1 MTSGRDGLSEYDQSV
16 SDDDVQ
22 SAVLDDSFRVALAE
36 LDAYLA
42 DVPDERLVALVL
54 PFASRW
60 MLPETGLDLHRLREE
75 ADLFVK
81 ATPQSDRIVSGYV
94 DHVAYW
100 VSQRMLLDQHDD
112 PQPAVAAAQLQVARA
127 ALAERAELVEREG
140 FPRVAAGLRRV
151 LDESSAGQPPDDSL
165 WTAFAVRIAESVL
178 P

>member
-1 MTSGRDGLSEYDQSV
+1 VAGYDPPV
-16 SDDDVQ
+16 SHDELR
-22 SAVLDDSFRVALAE
+22 SPVLDEPFRVALAE
-36 LDAYLA
+36 LDDYLE
-42 DVPDERLVALVL
+42 DVPDERLVGLVL

-60 MLPETGLDLHRLREE
+60 MLPEVGLDLQRLRYE

-100 VSQRMLLDQHDD
+100 VSQRMLLDERDE
-112 PQPAVAAAQLQVARA
+112 PQPAVAAAQLQAARA
-127 ALAERAELVEREG
+127 TLAQRAELVEREG

-151 LDESSAGQPPDDSL
+151 LDESSGGEPPDDRL

>member
-1 MTSGRDGLSEYDQSV
+1 V
-16 SDDDVQ
+16 SHDEAQ
-22 SAVLDDSFRVALAE
+22 SAILDDSLRVALAE
-36 LDAYLA
+36 LEDYLEHM
-42 DVPDERLVALVL
+42 PDERLVALVL

-60 MLPETGLDLHRLREE
+60 TLPQVDLRRLRDE

-100 VSQRMLLDQHDD
+100 VSQRMLLDEHDE
-112 PQPAVAAAQLQVARA
+112 PQPAVAAARLQGARA
-127 ALAERAELVEREG
+127 TLAERAELVEREG
-140 FPRVAAGLRRV
+140 FPRVAAGLRGV
-151 LDESSAGQPPDDSL
+151 LDESSGGQPPDDCL

>member
-1 MTSGRDGLSEYDQSV
+1 V
-16 SDDDVQ
+16 SHDEVQ
-22 SAVLDDSFRVALAE
+22 SAVLDESFRVALTE
-36 LDAYLA
+36 LEDYLEA
-42 DVPDERLVALVL
+42 VPDERLTALVL

-60 MLPETGLDLHRLREE
+60 TLPEAGLDLGRLRDE

-100 VSQRMLLDQHDD
+100 VSQRMLLDEHDE
-112 PQPAVAAAQLQVARA
+112 PQPAVAVAQLQVARA
-127 ALAERAELVEREG
+127 KLAERAELVEREG

-151 LDESSAGQPPDDSL
+151 LDESSGGPPPDDRL